1 MCGLFGVI
9 NFKPKRIN
17 KPMLNVLGITNDM
30 RGGDSCG
37 LFIDGD
43 VEYGFG
49 KTAKYIDFLYESS
62 LLKEKD
68 YARIILGHCRK
79 ASVGGVTLD
88 KAQPT
93 VHRNENGDIDFVVIH
108 NGTIRNHT
116 ELAKKYLPNVNTI
129 NWSDSQ
135 IMTSIFYTHGYDVLK
150 EYTGGSVFLIA
161 DYRDVEPKVLVFQGS
176 SKEHYY
182 DTKIKEERPFY
193 FTRLGDSY
201 IFCSIWHY
209 LMPFAP
215 GDNHECFVVPI
226 NTLVELTP
234 KELVAIKKYDRSNMV
249 QNETTYR
256 NPTTGTS
263 TTQGTTT
270 TTTTG
275 STALTLS
282 LNTVMSPSPSAI
294 TYNVNK
300 DKYVIGDNIVHGE
313 VGASVT
319 GLLYSATNTTIYYF
333 WQGIILYNK
342 KCYDILQA
350 LMTKKNMTAEELL
363 KNYPDL
369 VHYLGPYPWHNEKE
383 PYYDLMINYTYWNSV
398 PFNGDVLRVF
408 DLYKRNY
415 KSGKQMGAD
424 LFAGFL
430 EGQSKFP
437 VNKEID
443 YSKIEKIFLA

>member
-1 MCGLFGVI
+1 
-9 NFKPKRIN
+9 
-17 KPMLNVLGITNDM
+17 
-30 RGGDSCG
+30 
-37 LFIDGD
+37 
-43 VEYGFG
+43 
-49 KTAKYIDFLYESS
+49 
-62 LLKEKD
+62 
-68 YARIILGHCRK
+68 
-79 ASVGGVTLD
+79 
-88 KAQPT
+88 
-93 VHRNENGDIDFVVIH
+93 
-108 NGTIRNHT
+108 
-116 ELAKKYLPNVNTI
+116 
-129 NWSDSQ
+129 
-135 IMTSIFYTHGYDVLK
+135 
-150 EYTGGSVFLIA
+150 
-161 DYRDVEPKVLVFQGS
+161 
-176 SKEHYY
+176 
-182 DTKIKEERPFY
+182 
-193 FTRLGDSY
+193 
-201 IFCSIWHY
+201 
-209 LMPFAP
+209 
-215 GDNHECFVVPI
+215 
-226 NTLVELTP
+226 
-234 KELVAIKKYDRSNMV
+234 MV

-319 GLLYSATNTTIYYF
+319 GLLYSATKTTIYYF

-398 PFNGDVLRVF
+398 PVNGDVLRVF

-415 KSGKQMGAD
+415 KA
-424 LFAGFL
+424 
-430 EGQSKFP
+430 
-437 VNKEID
+437 
-443 YSKIEKIFLA
+443 